1 LADDRARA
9 LTRLFLRLGAVEEER
24 MFDPAQER
32 EDMVRYQLAG
42 RDISDA
48 RVLAAMR
55 EVPRERFVSS
65 DYLSQAYDD
74 GPLPIGN
81 GQTIS
86 QPYIVALMIQAA
98 ALQPEDR
105 VLEVGAGSG
114 YAAAVMSRIA
124 REVVAI
130 ERHAGLADEAREQL
144 AALGYHNIAVIV
156 GDGTRGCADK
166 APFDAIIVSAG
177 GPGVPHA
184 LQQQLDLAGRLVI
197 PVGDD
202 RSQRLLKV
210 TRTGATHFE
219 EEDLGEVVFVPL
231 IGEEGWREES
241 TG

>member
-1 LADDRARA
+1 
-9 LTRLFLRLGAVEEER
+9 

-42 RDISDA
+42 RDITDE

-55 EVPRERFVSS
+55 EVPRERFVPAEYA
-65 DYLSQAYDD
+65 DQAYDD

-98 ALQPEDR
+98 ALQPDDR

-124 REVVAI
+124 REVIAI
-130 ERHAGLADEAREQL
+130 ERHAGLADEAGEQL
-144 AALGYHNIAVIV
+144 AALGYSNVELIV
-156 GDGTRGCADK
+156 GDGTRGCTDK

-219 EEDLGEVVFVPL
+219 EEDLGEVVFVRL
-231 IGEEGWREES
+231 IGEEGWREEAAD
-241 TG
+241 

>member
-1 LADDRARA
+1 
-9 LTRLFLRLGAVEEER
+9 

-42 RDISDA
+42 RDISDE

-55 EVPRERFVSS
+55 EVPRERFVPA
-65 DYLSQAYDD
+65 DYADQAYDD
-74 GPLPIGN
+74 GALPIGN

-124 REVVAI
+124 REVIAI
-130 ERHAGLADEAREQL
+130 ERHAGLADEAREHL
-144 AALGYHNIAVIV
+144 AALGYSNVELIV
-156 GDGTRGCADK
+156 GDGTRGCTDK

-210 TRTGATHFE
+210 TRTGANHFE

-231 IGEEGWREES
+231 IGEEGWREE
-241 TG
+241 TAG

>member
-1 LADDRARA
+1 
-9 LTRLFLRLGAVEEER
+9 

-42 RDISDA
+42 RDIRDA

-55 EVPRERFVSS
+55 EVPRERFVGS
-65 DYLSQAYDD
+65 DYADMAYDD

-130 ERHAGLADEAREQL
+130 ERNAGLVDQAREQL
-144 AALGYHNIAVIV
+144 AALG
-156 GDGTRGCADK
+156 
-166 APFDAIIVSAG
+166 
-177 GPGVPHA
+177 
-184 LQQQLDLAGRLVI
+184 
-197 PVGDD
+197 
-202 RSQRLLKV
+202 
-210 TRTGATHFE
+210 
-219 EEDLGEVVFVPL
+219 
-231 IGEEGWREES
+231 
-241 TG
+241 

>member
-1 LADDRARA
+1 
-9 LTRLFLRLGAVEEER
+9 

-42 RDISDA
+42 RDISDE

-55 EVPRERFVSS
+55 EVPRERFVPTE
-65 DYLSQAYDD
+65 YAGQAYDD

-124 REVVAI
+124 REVIAI

-144 AALGYHNIAVIV
+144 AALGYGNVELIV

-231 IGEEGWREES
+231 IGEEGWREEPAD
-241 TG
+241 

>member
-1 LADDRARA
+1 
-9 LTRLFLRLGAVEEER
+9 

-42 RDISDA
+42 RDISDE

-55 EVPRERFVSS
+55 EVPRERFVPTE
-65 DYLSQAYDD
+65 YAGQAYDD

-231 IGEEGWREES
+231 IGEEGWREE
-241 TG
+241 TAD

>member
-1 LADDRARA
+1 
-9 LTRLFLRLGAVEEER
+9 

-42 RDISDA
+42 RDITDE

-55 EVPRERFVSS
+55 EVPRERFVPTK
-65 DYLSQAYDD
+65 YAGQAYDD

-124 REVVAI
+124 REVIAI

-144 AALGYHNIAVIV
+144 AALGYGNVELIV

-231 IGEEGWREES
+231 IGEEGWREEPAD
-241 TG
+241 

>member
-1 LADDRARA
+1 
-9 LTRLFLRLGAVEEER
+9 

-32 EDMVRYQLAG
+32 EDMVRYQLSG
-42 RDISDA
+42 RDITDE

-55 EVPRERFVSS
+55 EVPRERFVPT
-65 DYLSQAYDD
+65 DYAGQAYDD
-74 GPLPIGN
+74 GALPIGS

-124 REVVAI
+124 REVIAI
-130 ERHAGLADEAREQL
+130 ERHAGLADAAGEQL
-144 AALGYHNIAVIV
+144 AALGYGNVELIV
-156 GDGTRGCADK
+156 GDGTRGCTDK

-210 TRTGATHFE
+210 TRTGANHFE

-231 IGEEGWREES
+231 IGEEGWREE
-241 TG
+241 TAG